1 MIKKEEADFYL
12 HGGNERVLSFK
23 KSKGEKP

>member
-12 HGGNERVLSFK
+12 HERNERVLSFK